1 MTGKFHAS
9 QRPKTALFLCFLVSH
24 GLKRLYMKRQEKDDM
39 SAWAGVRG
47 TPAVKYDLQ
56 HVKSE
61 MSLREMKYALR
72 ACFDY
77 LV

>member
-1 MTGKFHAS
+1 
-9 QRPKTALFLCFLVSH
+9 
-24 GLKRLYMKRQEKDDM
+24 MKRQEKDDM
-39 SAWAGVRG
+39 SAWAGAWD

-56 HVKSE
+56 HVKGVI
-61 MSLREMKYALR
+61 SLRNMEYALL

>member
-1 MTGKFHAS
+1 M
-9 QRPKTALFLCFLVSH
+9 R
-24 GLKRLYMKRQEKDDM
+24 
-39 SAWAGVRG
+39 AWAGAWD
-47 TPAVKYDLQ
+47 TPAVKYALRR
-56 HVKSE
+56 VKSE